1 MVVFA
6 QLKKNVYNALE
17 TKLASDK
24 LEIPVI
30 RTIVAIHNLNA
41 NQTPQTN
48 NDVFVGQKAV
58 VPERVYFTIVDLNYN
73 SPSKDDYN
81 YEFKHEG
88 LESYTLQ
95 LPNGSFQPDQNFP
108 PFDLELKK
116 ADNIPYSDFIETFG
130 LKDGLN
136 VLVTQALYN
145 KVHSFF
151 SQQIAPREVSD
162 DIVQPTALGHL
173 GLRLEFK
180 ANKPSGQKL
189 LLVWAEFKETITI
202 DKNRRVTTTWSS

>member
-1 MVVFA
+1 M
-6 QLKKNVYNALE
+6 
-17 TKLASDK
+17 
-24 LEIPVI
+24 
-30 RTIVAIHNLNA
+30 
-41 NQTPQTN
+41 
-48 NDVFVGQKAV
+48 
-58 VPERVYFTIVDLNYN
+58 
-73 SPSKDDYN
+73 
-81 YEFKHEG
+81 
-88 LESYTLQ
+88 TLT
-95 LPNGSFQPDQNFP
+95 S
-108 PFDLELKK
+108 K

-151 SQQIAPREVSD
+151 SQQIAPRKVSD

-189 LLVWAEFKETITI
+189 LLFWVEFKETITI
-202 DKNRRVTTTWSS
+202 DKNRRVTTT

>member
-1 MVVFA
+1 M
-6 QLKKNVYNALE
+6 
-17 TKLASDK
+17 T
-24 LEIPVI
+24 
-30 RTIVAIHNLNA
+30 TI
-41 NQTPQTN
+41 
-48 NDVFVGQKAV
+48 K
-58 VPERVYFTIVDLNYN
+58 
-73 SPSKDDYN
+73 
-81 YEFKHEG
+81 FKHEG

-95 LPNGSFQPDQNFP
+95 LPNGLFQPDQNFP

-136 VLVTQALYN
+136 VLVTQVLYH

-151 SQQIAPREVSD
+151 CQQIAPREVSD

-189 LLVWAEFKETITI
+189 LLVWAEFKETIMI